1 MNFKLIQICND
12 HESVLLAQDAGID
25 RIMLDLETK
34 GKKKRQKNLDTVIS
48 NHTYKDI
55 KHFRKIIKTSELMV
69 RVNPFNNNSKSEIK
83 KVIDLGADR
92 IMLPMFRSKNEV
104 EKVID
109 MIKGQVPLTLL
120 LETSTALVRLSS
132 ILELRGIDDVHIGL
146 NDLQIDLKLQT
157 MFEIFNTGIL
167 DFAAAKLHKANV
179 PFGIGG
185 VSRIGSGEIPS
196 KLILSEHKRLG
207 SSRVIISRSF
217 VRDNIEKKNNFKK
230 EIKKLRKFI
239 DLKNLNL
246 IKNQKEIK
254 KYIHRSILSKN
265 A

>member
-239 DLKNLNL
+239 DLKDSNL